1 MPIFDGH
8 NWYLLVVLTML
19 SLTRVSESILI
30 RITLYHTGAVLNQ
43 FVFEKIV
50 YKYVPCL
57 FLMNITGT

>member
-1 MPIFDGH
+1 MSIFDGH

-19 SLTRVSESILI
+19 SLTRVSESIL
-30 RITLYHTGAVLNQ
+30 ITLYHTGAVLNQ